1 MMEKLKV
8 WIGQHPYDAIFVLI
22 ILVGAVLR
30 LYDFSHWSLSNDE
43 LSALNRLRFD
53 SFSDLIQNGVRP
65 DGHPAF
71 TQVFLYYWTTIFGLQ
86 TFWVRLPFVLIG
98 IASIG
103 LVYAIG
109 KQWFNAA
116 TGLYASLF
124 IAVLP
129 FTILYSQLA
138 RPYSFGL
145 FFTLLT
151 AYFWGK
157 YFLFHRHGSGIIIG
171 FSLSA
176 ALAMYT
182 HYFSFMMAGFFVL
195 ASFLFLSRE
204 NWKGFLISLLIIF
217 LLYLPHLNIFFD
229 QLSLGGV
236 GGAEGWLGKPKG
248 GWIFDFFYYAFGSSA
263 FHPLLLLAFLTVFL
277 VWYTKD
283 IHITK
288 IQWVLLAMFLLPY
301 LLGFLYSIII
311 NPILQ
316 YSSLLFAF
324 PFLLLFF
331 FSFFKA
337 DRLLVSSIIVLLGLT
352 GGSWVAV
359 DKADDYRNSQFADF
373 QACAAVYMDWEN
385 KFQRD
390 SITLTTA
397 INHPYYLEYYFY
409 NARKNPPKITVLES
423 KRGRELADLV
433 QIIEQCRTPYFAYL
447 RLKPAPIDIPDVIA
461 GAFPVLLDYKDY
473 HGQAEAYL
481 FAKDTSLKG
490 LPQPKPISRFY
501 CDFEEENEVFG
512 VNAASLDT
520 ICYDGKYA
528 MHLPPEIEWGPGIKI
543 TTRQAELRSPSKVKI
558 KVNVLADSTLVDS
571 PIVLTLTD
579 QFGKQ
584 YVWLGGKLENFLT
597 PGKWC
602 TAYFTANLPHPN
614 SLNDELKIFI
624 WNHDHRNLWIDNFS
638 IEFYKLDN

>member
-65 DGHPAF
+65 DYHPAF

-217 LLYLPHLNIFFD
+217 LLYL
-229 QLSLGGV
+229 
-236 GGAEGWLGKPKG
+236 
-248 GWIFDFFYYAFGSSA
+248 
-263 FHPLLLLAFLTVFL
+263 
-277 VWYTKD
+277 
-283 IHITK
+283 
-288 IQWVLLAMFLLPY
+288 
-301 LLGFLYSIII
+301 
-311 NPILQ
+311 
-316 YSSLLFAF
+316 
-324 PFLLLFF
+324 
-331 FSFFKA
+331 
-337 DRLLVSSIIVLLGLT
+337 
-352 GGSWVAV
+352 
-359 DKADDYRNSQFADF
+359 
-373 QACAAVYMDWEN
+373 
-385 KFQRD
+385 
-390 SITLTTA
+390 
-397 INHPYYLEYYFY
+397 
-409 NARKNPPKITVLES
+409 
-423 KRGRELADLV
+423 
-433 QIIEQCRTPYFAYL
+433 
-447 RLKPAPIDIPDVIA
+447 
-461 GAFPVLLDYKDY
+461 
-473 HGQAEAYL
+473 
-481 FAKDTSLKG
+481 
-490 LPQPKPISRFY
+490 
-501 CDFEEENEVFG
+501 
-512 VNAASLDT
+512 
-520 ICYDGKYA
+520 
-528 MHLPPEIEWGPGIKI
+528 
-543 TTRQAELRSPSKVKI
+543 
-558 KVNVLADSTLVDS
+558 
-571 PIVLTLTD
+571 
-579 QFGKQ
+579 
-584 YVWLGGKLENFLT
+584 
-597 PGKWC
+597 
-602 TAYFTANLPHPN
+602 
-614 SLNDELKIFI
+614 
-624 WNHDHRNLWIDNFS
+624 
-638 IEFYKLDN
+638 